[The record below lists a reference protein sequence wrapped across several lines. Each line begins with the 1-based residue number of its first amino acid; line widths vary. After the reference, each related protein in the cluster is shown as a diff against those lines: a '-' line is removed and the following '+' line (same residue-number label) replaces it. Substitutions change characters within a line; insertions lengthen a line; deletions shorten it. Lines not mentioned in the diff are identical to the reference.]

1 MRLLRW
7 MLFVGLAIGFP
18 AAGAADVRL
27 VVDGEATAVVVT
39 ADQPLPVAQYAAD
52 ELVDHVRQATGVR
65 LAVVPESEI
74 PAGYASR
81 VFLGLT
87 QAARDQGI
95 VAEELG
101 PEAFVLRSIG
111 PDLIIVGAE
120 GEGDPLNPR
129 NSKCGTL
136 FGVYELLER
145 CLRVRW
151 LWPGPLGTYIPATDT
166 VRLDPIDTTIAPR
179 LAYREIAWGRI
190 RAAAIQ
196 QNHSFSRAERA
207 LGFSPEGLVRY
218 GHALQDYLRRHRMGG
233 MDRKPPTGH
242 HFSGWWE
249 RYGQTHPEW
258 FMMHEDGSRGPSEA
272 SGTRQVPM
280 CVSNRELQEFIVQ
293 RWDGQS
299 VIRLG
304 EVDWPDACRCAD
316 CQAWDGP
323 QPDPLPDF
331 LISRTDSGLP
341 RSNQL
346 QRQRGHVLGGF
357 YDPMGTSDRYARFWR
372 AVRERAAERNPDALV
387 TTYIYYSY
395 FPAPV
400 TGIELG
406 QHVFG
411 EFVPWGN
418 PQHTDFFPMREDA
431 LEWLKAQ
438 WSGWQETGMRMAY
451 RQNYMH
457 DGWVMPLVDVRQTA
471 EFFQFAVEH
480 GMEGSRFDSLT
491 GQWATHGP
499 KLYVH
504 MRLHAKPDR
513 AVDDILD
520 EYYQAFG
527 PAADEVRAY
536 FEYWEQ
542 YCRENLQRINDLYID
557 IGHRW
562 SRFLLQAHRAFPPA
576 SFEPAE
582 AILRRARQAARE
594 SPHEEYADR
603 VEFLAAGLEHARRSG
618 RLAALFDGERTI
630 PEDSERFELAVEALR
645 ELIAFR
651 RAHEEPYISDY
662 FYGASWREG
671 RFWNLAPLLAR
682 LEAES
687 GAGAEAVEDAA
698 DEIDGAPT
706 P

>member
-1 MRLLRW
+1 MRFLL
-7 MLFVGLAIGFP
+7 LGLVGWLAIGFP
-18 AAGAADVRL
+18 SAARATVRL
-27 VVDGEATAVVVT
+27 VVDGQATAVVVT
-39 ADQPLPVAQYAAD
+39 ADEPLPVARHAAD
-52 ELVDHVRQATGVR
+52 ELVDHIQQATGVR
-65 LAVVPESEI
+65 LAVVGESEI
-74 PAGYASR
+74 PEGYASR
-81 VFLGLT
+81 LFLGRT
-87 QAARDQGI
+87 RAAREAGI
-95 VAEELG
+95 VAEELA
-101 PEAFVLRSIG
+101 PEAFVLRSVG
-111 PDLIIVGAE
+111 PDLIVVGDE
-120 GEGDPLNPR
+120 GEGNPLSPS
-129 NSKCGTL
+129 NSRCGTL

-145 CLRVRW
+145 CLHVRW
-151 LWPGPLGTYIPATDT
+151 LWPGPLGTYIPATST
-166 VRLDPIDTTIAPR
+166 VRLDPIDVTIAPR

-190 RAAAIQ
+190 RSAALQ
-196 QNHSFSRAERA
+196 QNHAFSQAERA
-207 LGFSPEGLVRY
+207 LGFSPEGLIRY

-249 RYGQTHPEW
+249 RYGEKHPEW
-258 FMMHEDGSRGPSEA
+258 FMMHEDGTRGPSQR

-280 CVSNRELQEFIVQ
+280 CVSNRELQEYIVQ
-293 RWDGQS
+293 RWDGRS

-304 EVDWPDACRCAD
+304 EVDWPDACRCPE
-316 CQAWDGP
+316 CRAWDGP
-323 QPDPLPDF
+323 QPEPLPDF
-331 LISRTDSGLP
+331 LVSQTDSGAP
-341 RSNQL
+341 RSEQL

-357 YDPMGTSDRYARFWR
+357 YEPMCTSDRYARFWQ
-372 AVRERAAERNPDALV
+372 AVRERAAERNPEALV

-400 TGIELG
+400 TEIDLG
-406 QHVFG
+406 PSVFG

-418 PQHTDFFPMREDA
+418 PQHTDFFPMRDEA
-431 LEWLKAQ
+431 LQWLKDQ
-438 WSGWQETGMRMAY
+438 WQGWQQTGMRMAY
-451 RQNYMH
+451 RPNYLH

-471 EFFQFAVEH
+471 EFFQFAVQH

-504 MRLHAKPDR
+504 LRLHVEPER
-513 AVDDILD
+513 AVDEILD

-542 YCRENLQRINDLYID
+542 YCREHSQRINDLYID

-576 SFEPAE
+576 SFAPAE
-582 AILRRARQAARE
+582 AILQRAREAVRDAPR
-594 SPHEEYADR
+594 EEYAGR
-603 VEFLAAGLEHARRSG
+603 VEFLAAGWEHAQRAG
-618 RLAALFDGERTI
+618 RLAALFDGEREI
-630 PEDSERFELAVEALR
+630 PEESERFEQAVDALR

-651 RAHEEPYISDY
+651 RAHEEPHISDY

-671 RFWNLAPLLAR
+671 RFWNLRPLLAR
-682 LEAES
+682 LEAE
-687 GAGAEAVEDAA
+687 AAAETTDEDTP
-698 DEIDGAPT
+698 EVDGAQT